1 MSEII
6 SVGAIEFASVAVGYQ
21 ALDALMKS
29 ATTKPHVARPIS
41 PGNFLVVFSG
51 SVGDINMAMETARR
65 IGGSQVVDFLTVAN
79 IHPTLFPAMAEE
91 VVLNPERLGALGIV
105 ETRTAVSAMVAA
117 DAACKA
123 ASVELFKLAFNT
135 DLNGKGLL
143 LLNGALSDV
152 QAAVSAGVDAI
163 QDGGFIVASAVI
175 PRPERE
181 LFLGVGEDR
190 RKKSAPEPEAFQNAP
205 EEPEKPE
212 KTAAPASPRRRTA
225 GTGAAKN
232 AAAKKK
238 V

>member
-29 ATTKPHVARPIS
+29 ATTTPHVARPIS

-65 IGGSQVVDFLTVAN
+65 IGGSQVVNFLTVAN
-79 IHPTLFPAMAEE
+79 IHPALFPAMAEE
-91 VVLNPERLGALGIV
+91 VVLDPERLGALGIV

-163 QDGGFIVASAVI
+163 QAGGFLVASAVI
-175 PRPERE
+175 PRPGRE

-190 RKKSAPEPEAFQNAP
+190 KKKPLSQPETPQNAP

>member
-1 MSEII
+1 MSGII

-21 ALDALMKS
+21 ALDALMEG
-29 ATTKPHVARPIS
+29 ATTKLHVAKPVS

-51 SVGDINMAMETARR
+51 SVGDINMAMETARE

-79 IHPTLFPAMAEE
+79 IHPALFPAMAEE
-91 VVLNPERLGALGIV
+91 VVLDPERLGALGIV

-152 QAAVSAGVDAI
+152 QAAVAAGVAAI
-163 QDGGFIVASAVI
+163 QDDGFLVASAVI
-175 PRPERE
+175 PRPGRE

-190 RKKSAPEPEAFQNAP
+190 TKKLSPKSETTKNALEA
-205 EEPEKPE
+205 PEKPE
-212 KTAAPASPRRRTA
+212 KPATSASPRRRTA
-225 GTGAAKN
+225 GASAAKN
-232 AAAKKK
+232 AAARKK